1 MINLNE
7 SKLFSIENKNVVITG
22 AGRGLGFELANF
34 YQNNGANVFAFDKI
48 FKKNFF
54 NKNIIKIKCD
64 FYKKKKIIN
73 VINKLLQNHHV
84 DILIN
89 CAAIT
94 IPNEKKFSK
103 LISNWEKTI
112 EINLNVPYI
121 FCNLIGNHMIKKK
134 IKGRIINF
142 SSIGGKTG
150 FPNNH
155 SYGPSKS
162 GLSQLSKSLA
172 NDWGK
177 CGININTIVPGYFA
191 TEMNKASWSNRFK
204 KQERSKK
211 TLLNRWGNPSEII
224 GPVVFLSCEASSYVT
239 GSEIVVDGGWLA
251 KGL

>member
-1 MINLNE
+1 MYPI
-7 SKLFSIENKNVVITG
+7 FFVI
-22 AGRGLGFELANF
+22 LLA
-34 YQNNGANVFAFDKI
+34 
-48 FKKNFF
+48 
-54 NKNIIKIKCD
+54 IIW
-64 FYKKKKIIN
+64 
-73 VINKLLQNHHV
+73 L
-84 DILIN
+84 
-89 CAAIT
+89 
-94 IPNEKKFSK
+94 
-103 LISNWEKTI
+103 
-112 EINLNVPYI
+112 
-121 FCNLIGNHMIKKK
+121 KKK

-177 CGININTIVPGYFA
+177 YGININTIVPGYFA
-191 TEMNKASWSNRFK
+191 TEMNKSSWSNRFK

>member
-1 MINLNE
+1 MVE
-7 SKLFSIENKNVVITG
+7 SELFSIEHKNVVITG

-34 YQNNGANVFAFDKI
+34 YQKNGANVFAFDKV
-48 FKKNFF
+48 FKKKFF

-64 FYKKKKIIN
+64 FYKKNQIIKA
-73 VINKLLQNHHV
+73 VKKLLKNNNV

-94 IPNEKKFSK
+94 IPNENKFSK
-103 LISNWEKTI
+103 LISSWEKTI
-112 EINLNVPYI
+112 KINLSAPYI
-121 FCNLIGNHMIKKK
+121 FCNLIGNNMIKKK

-162 GLSQLSKSLA
+162 GLSQLSRSLA
-172 NDWGK
+172 NDWSK
-177 CGININTIVPGYFA
+177 YGININTIVPGYFA
-191 TEMNKASWSNRFK
+191 TEMNKNSWSNKSK
-204 KQERSKK
+204 KKERSNK

-224 GPVVFLSCEASSYVT
+224 GPVVFLTSEASSYVT
-239 GSEIVVDGGWLA
+239 GAEIVVDGGWLA